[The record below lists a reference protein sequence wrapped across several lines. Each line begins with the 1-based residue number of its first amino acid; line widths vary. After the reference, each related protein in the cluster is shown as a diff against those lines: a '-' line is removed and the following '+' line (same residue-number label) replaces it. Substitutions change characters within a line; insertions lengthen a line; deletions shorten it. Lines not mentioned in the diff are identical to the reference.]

1 MGKRA
6 KQAPISCAGVLAT
19 ACTQGRRWQHGKPD
33 SVVGRREVEIVKL
46 LSQGLSN
53 QAIADH
59 LILSLGTVKWYSS
72 QIYGKLGV
80 RSRTQAVALC
90 RELGLAA

>member
-1 MGKRA
+1 M
-6 KQAPISCAGVLAT
+6 
-19 ACTQGRRWQHGKPD
+19 
-33 SVVGRREVEIVKL
+33 VGRREVEIVKL